1 MLNNNNNK
9 ETTMQKT
16 KNKLTLES
24 LKKIMIKLV
33 KDNQEHAENIRVQKI
48 DDKRFYVLCDIR
60 YPDVIAKEDYK
71 KWVQDPEYTGW
82 IEWKKGDNL
91 KQKDQLNVKWVQ
103 FGIDKN
109 YHNKFYYSID
119 GLSSQDYFLDSF
131 GYGVINNEKAIEGLQ
146 KDMSEYGMIFEPY
159 HSMTGVCDHACEL

>member
-1 MLNNNNNK
+1 
-9 ETTMQKT
+9 MQKT

-24 LKKIMIKLV
+24 LKKMMIKLV

-60 YPDVIAKEDYK
+60 HPDHIAKEDHK
-71 KWVQDPEYTGW
+71 EWVDDEFYTGW

-91 KQKDQLNVKWVQ
+91 KLSDEFNVRWVQ
-103 FGIDKN
+103 FGIDEN
-109 YHNKFYYSID
+109 HYNKFYYSID
-119 GLSSQDYFLDSF
+119 GLSSQDYFLNSS
-131 GYGVINNEKAIEGLQ
+131 GYGIINNEKAIQGLQ

-159 HSMTGVCDHACEL
+159 HSETGVCDHAYEL